1 MLEITNVSLSKCK
14 KAYTRIN
21 LLKSFMGPFSIICPL
36 FHPVKLIV
44 YISSHLN
51 KNQIRFIDVPIL
63 KL

>member
-44 YISSHLN
+44 YTSSHLN
-51 KNQIRFIDVPIL
+51 KKR
-63 KL
+63 